1 VSTEGYANTF
11 DMIITLNM
19 KKETSSA
26 AADGSI
32 IHSEEEKNA
41 VLASRPLAAAV
52 HRRDS
57 SDGSSSQYRGDRSGY
72 SRGGRG
78 GIGGMLQSRTNTAYY
93 ENDDDEMEYY

>member
-11 DMIITLNM
+11 DMIINLNM
-19 KKETSSA
+19 KKETTSA

-41 VLASRPLAAAV
+41 VLASRPLAAAA

-57 SDGSSSQYRGDRSGY
+57 SDGSSSQYRGDHSGY
-72 SRGGRG
+72 YRGGRG
-78 GIGGMLQSRTNTAYY
+78 GIWGMRQSRTNTAH
-93 ENDDDEMEYY
+93 